1 MQKKK
6 KGKKKYRYK
15 NKNNSNPLFF
25 LLASV
30 IGFLL
35 YRYNVSYRK
44 IIICVIG
51 ILLIIIILALI
62 YSYIKNHRYIQM
74 KLHDIDKLSGIE
86 FEEFLKSHFT
96 KKGYSVQL
104 TSTTGDFGAD
114 LIMKKGK
121 TVIVVQAKRYKKN
134 VSISA
139 VQEIFSA
146 KAYYNAD
153 RAIVV
158 TNSYFTSSAKKLAE
172 KCNVDLYDRDV
183 LVKIFSLEG
192 GSKKNE
198 YKKY

>member
-96 KKGYSVQL
+96 ILFFVQDIEERFFWYL
-104 TSTTGDFGAD
+104 
-114 LIMKKGK
+114 K
-121 TVIVVQAKRYKKN
+121 
-134 VSISA
+134 
-139 VQEIFSA
+139 
-146 KAYYNAD
+146 
-153 RAIVV
+153 
-158 TNSYFTSSAKKLAE
+158 
-172 KCNVDLYDRDV
+172 
-183 LVKIFSLEG
+183 
-192 GSKKNE
+192 
-198 YKKY
+198 